1 MKIKE
6 PSPSEIQNAPPHDDQ
21 PFPSARYFQ
30 IHFQYLQEII
40 GDLRVQMENANR
52 QIAELHAQLHPNQP
66 AFAPVQ
72 DDYAT
77 EPESS
82 FKRRVRKNRNYSQHD
97 PNL

>member
-6 PSPSEIQNAPPHDDQ
+6 PSPSGSQNAPPHDDQ
-21 PFPSARYFQ
+21 AFPSARYFQ

-40 GDLRVQMENANR
+40 GDLRVQVDNANR
-52 QIAELHAQLHPNQP
+52 QIAELHAQLHPAQP
-66 AFAPVQ
+66 VFAPVQ

-82 FKRRVRKNRNYSQHD
+82 FERRARKNRRYRQHE